1 MEHSANLKGKRA
13 IVFGAS
19 GSIGAAFAREF
30 AAQGAR
36 VFLSGRTGSKVRAVA
51 HEIDPTGKCTQAAE
65 VDAIDEPAVNAY
77 VESVVRDAGGV
88 DIAFNAIGP
97 LVAEYGGGKPA
108 VGLTA
113 AEFMV
118 PLTTVVMSQFITA
131 SAAARQM
138 ARQGSGVILFVTGSP
153 ARPHTEGAI
162 AIGAAFAAIENMTR
176 HLAIELGP
184 AGVRPVCLRSSA
196 MPDTR
201 TINDVMHAL
210 VAATKMTP
218 DQAAQF
224 LSSSTMLHVSP
235 RTSDT
240 ARVAAFLVSDQAKT
254 ITGTQVMSEIR

>member
-1 MEHSANLKGKRA
+1 M
-13 IVFGAS
+13 
-19 GSIGAAFAREF
+19 
-30 AAQGAR
+30 
-36 VFLSGRTGSKVRAVA
+36 T
-51 HEIDPTGKCTQAAE
+51 
-65 VDAIDEPAVNAY
+65 
-77 VESVVRDAGGV
+77 
-88 DIAFNAIGP
+88 
-97 LVAEYGGGKPA
+97 
-108 VGLTA
+108 
-113 AEFMV
+113 
-118 PLTTVVMSQFITA
+118 
-131 SAAARQM
+131 
-138 ARQGSGVILFVTGSP
+138 RQGSGVILFVTGSP

-201 TINDVMHAL
+201 TIEDVMQAL
-210 VAATKMTP
+210 AAATNMTP

-224 LSSSTMLHVSP
+224 LSASTMLHVSP